1 MQAIFECLGVE
12 FSDTGFA
19 SMNINPTHS
28 IVASKNGGEQNVI
41 TLTVTAYSN
50 THKIVGKRIFK
61 FIDDKYKISP
71 VKRLEHITIEDLE
84 SAYLLSREEILKEI
98 HKDLQGRI
106 NVLTDKIDKLQQFYN
121 KNE

>member
-1 MQAIFECLGVE
+1 ML
-12 FSDTGFA
+12 FSSD
-19 SMNINPTHS
+19 
-28 IVASKNGGEQNVI
+28 
-41 TLTVTAYSN
+41 
-50 THKIVGKRIFK
+50 GKRIFK

-71 VKRLEHITIEDLE
+71 TKRLEHITIEDLE

-98 HKDLQGRI
+98 YKDLQGRI